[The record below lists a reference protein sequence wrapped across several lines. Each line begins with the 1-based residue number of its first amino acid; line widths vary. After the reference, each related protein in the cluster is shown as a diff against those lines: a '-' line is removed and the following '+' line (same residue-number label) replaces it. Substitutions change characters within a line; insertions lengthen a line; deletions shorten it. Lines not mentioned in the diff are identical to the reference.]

1 MASYSVVSKPSVEKD
16 LRSLPK
22 PTIVRVMKQIEAL
35 KSDPIPRKAL
45 KLESTQ
51 DLYRIRIGDY
61 RVVYSLDRQLKQVI
75 IQYIRHRREIYRKL

>member
-1 MASYSVVSKPSVEKD
+1 MASYSVVLKPSVEKD

-22 PTIVRVMKQIEAL
+22 TTIVRAMKQIEEL
-35 KSDPIPRKAL
+35 RSDPIPRKAL

>member
-22 PTIVRVMKQIEAL
+22 ATIIRVMKQIEAL

-51 DLYRIRIGDY
+51 DL
-61 RVVYSLDRQLKQVI
+61 
-75 IQYIRHRREIYRKL
+75 

>member
-22 PTIVRVMKQIEAL
+22 ATVVRVMKHIEAL
-35 KSDPIPRKAL
+35 KSAPIPRQAL

-61 RVVYSLDRQLKQVI
+61 RVVYSLDRQL
-75 IQYIRHRREIYRKL
+75 